1 MKGVSDLFISKE
13 KLAYFWFLVSCG
25 CVAATAWHVNSIAA
39 DGDSRML
46 YVIMNRQDVMYLDQ
60 NLSTEGP
67 KDFFDAQARLA
78 CETLMNRGPGGPL
91 NPKRLPKLFTG
102 DAMAWIMEDVRG
114 QRADFNA
121 RQFHQMV
128 EVGEVQVFL
137 GEDGGAITVATG
149 QVIRVGVDQVE
160 AKVVNEVYSMNAR
173 MVWEPNVNMRDSKLF
188 PFVCREA
195 KYALSLISES

>member
-1 MKGVSDLFISKE
+1 MKGVSDFFVSKD
-13 KLAYFWFLVSCG
+13 KLAYFWFLVACT

-60 NLSTEGP
+60 NLTTEGP
-67 KDFFDAQARLA
+67 KDLFDAQARLA
-78 CETLMNRGPGGPL
+78 AETLLNRGPNGPL
-91 NPKRLPKLFTG
+91 NPKRVPKVFSA
-102 DAMAWIMEDVRG
+102 DAIDFIVKDVREL
-114 QRADFNA
+114 RADFSA
-121 RQFHQMV
+121 RQYHQMV

-137 GEDGGAITVATG
+137 GEDGGAITVCTG

-160 AKVVNEVYSMNAR
+160 AKVLNEVYSMNAR
-173 MVWEPNVNMRDSKLF
+173 MVWEPNLNMRDSKIF
-188 PFVCREA
+188 PFVCREV

>member
-1 MKGVSDLFISKE
+1 MKGVSDFFISKD
-13 KLAYFWFLVSCG
+13 KLAYFWFLVACG
-25 CVAATAWHVNSIAA
+25 CVVATAWHVNGIAA

-67 KDFFDAQARLA
+67 KDLFDAQARLA
-78 CETLMNRGPGGPL
+78 AETLLNRGPSGPL
-91 NPKRLPKLFTG
+91 NPKRVPKLFVG
-102 DAMAWIMEDVRG
+102 AAVKWLMDDVRE

-137 GEDGGAITVATG
+137 GEDGGAITVCTG

-173 MVWEPNVNMRDSKLF
+173 MVWEPNLSMRDSKLF